1 MTIALERP
9 VGTTDPVTLVEPEM
23 MERLAARI
31 VKDHP
36 EHTTTTARRIV
47 AQTAAFLATG
57 AQRPGLKLS
66 PSKPVGVGWHTW
78 ILHTVDYAAFCERI
92 AGRFIHHVPTPDGE
106 DAKGGAAAERRRTLD
121 ALTAAGFRIEPDLWP
136 EAAKMGECS
145 QCHAGCTDSPNGGKK
160 KR

>member
-66 PSKPVGVGWHTW
+66 PSKPVDVGWHTW

-106 DAKGGAAAERRRTLD
+106 DAKGAAAAERRRTRWE
-121 ALTAAGFRIEPDLWP
+121 ALLTEHGFTVASARVLPAPPGPRKIGTLLVR
-136 EAAKMGECS
+136 A
-145 QCHAGCTDSPNGGKK
+145 HA
-160 KR
+160 